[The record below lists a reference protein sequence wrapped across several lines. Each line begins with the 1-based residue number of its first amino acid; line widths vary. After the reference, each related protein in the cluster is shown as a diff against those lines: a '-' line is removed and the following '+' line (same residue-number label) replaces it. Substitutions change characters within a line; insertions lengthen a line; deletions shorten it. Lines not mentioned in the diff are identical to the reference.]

1 MEVLILF
8 MVVLEKLLLDMM
20 LIIELLLLIILK
32 LGGQVELSNRE
43 IKSILQKTVNR
54 STKNWASKLNDALWA
69 YRTAYNNPMG
79 MSPYKMVYGKAC
91 HLPLELQHK
100 AFWAVKELNRDFKLA
115 GKKRLLDLSSLDEW
129 RNEAYENARLFKEKV
144 KQWHDKRILKR
155 EFHVGE
161 KVLLYR
167 SRLRFFAGKLLS
179 KWEGPFVIVE
189 VYRSGAIK
197 IASLEYDT
205 AQVVNGQ
212 RLKHYIAGDSYN
224 EDVDVIQ
231 IVCPEKFIQ
240 DNMQE
245 PAEFL
250 FE

>member
-1 MEVLILF
+1 
-8 MVVLEKLLLDMM
+8 
-20 LIIELLLLIILK
+20 
-32 LGGQVELSNRE
+32 
-43 IKSILQKTVNR
+43 
-54 STKNWASKLNDALWA
+54 
-69 YRTAYNNPMG
+69 MG

-91 HLPLELQHK
+91 HLPLELEHK

-115 GKKRLLDLSSLDEW
+115 GKKRLLDLSSLNEW
-129 RNEAYENARLFKEKV
+129 RNKAYENARLFKEKV

-167 SRLRFFAGKLLS
+167 SHLRFFAGKLLS
-179 KWEGPFVIVE
+179 KWEGPYVIVE
-189 VYRSGAIK
+189 VYRSGAIN
-197 IASLEYDT
+197 IASLKDDT
-205 AQVVNGQ
+205 TQVVNGQ

-231 IVCPEKFIQ
+231 IVSPEEFIQ

-245 PAEFL
+245 PAEFI

>member
-1 MEVLILF
+1 
-8 MVVLEKLLLDMM
+8 
-20 LIIELLLLIILK
+20 
-32 LGGQVELSNRE
+32 
-43 IKSILQKTVNR
+43 
-54 STKNWASKLNDALWA
+54 
-69 YRTAYNNPMG
+69 MG

-91 HLPLELQHK
+91 HLPLELEHK
-100 AFWAVKELNRDFKLA
+100 DFWAVRELNRDFKLA

-179 KWEGPFVIVE
+179 KWEGPYVIVE

-197 IASLEYDT
+197 IASLKDDST
-205 AQVVNGQ
+205 QVVNGQ
-212 RLKHYIAGDSYN
+212 RLKHYICGDSYN
-224 EDVDVIQ
+224 EDVDVIET
-231 IVCPEKFIQ
+231 VSPEDYIQ
-240 DNMQE
+240 DKLRE
-245 PAEFL
+245 PAEFA

>member
-1 MEVLILF
+1 
-8 MVVLEKLLLDMM
+8 
-20 LIIELLLLIILK
+20 
-32 LGGQVELSNRE
+32 
-43 IKSILQKTVNR
+43 
-54 STKNWASKLNDALWA
+54 
-69 YRTAYNNPMG
+69 MG

-91 HLPLELQHK
+91 HLPLELEHK
-100 AFWAVKELNRDFKLA
+100 AFWAVRELNRDFKLA

-144 KQWHDKRILKR
+144 KQWHDRRILKR

-179 KWEGPFVIVE
+179 KWEGPFVIEE

-197 IASLEYDT
+197 ISLLKDNT
-205 AQVVNGQ
+205 TQVVNGQ
-212 RLKHYIAGDSYN
+212 RLKHYISRDSYN

-231 IVCPEKFIQ
+231 MITPKEFIKEH
-240 DNMQE
+240 MQE
-245 PAEFL
+245 SAESVL
-250 FE
+250 E